1 MGKNGNSDRF
11 SSIGLQ
17 NHCNSDRSHEI
28 KRPLLLGRK
37 AMTNLDS
44 LLESRDISL
53 LTKVCIVKGIVFLI
67 VMVDVRAG
75 PQRRLSAELMLFNCG
90 FGEDS

>member
-1 MGKNGNSDRF
+1 
-11 SSIGLQ
+11 
-17 NHCNSDRSHEI
+17 
-28 KRPLLLGRK
+28 
-37 AMTNLDS
+37 MTNLDS
-44 LLESRDISL
+44 ALESRDITL
-53 LTKVCIVKGIVFLI
+53 LTKVRIVKGIVFLI